1 MSPSLAVVPADKL
14 QTRVNP
20 PVRTETIVAP
30 ARPPVQ
36 AAAQTLVRER
46 VQPPVQAPV
55 QVTRLEVARLPT
67 SVMVPVPRVAVSVA
81 PVAAPSPLPAQPARS
96 TFEVASA
103 RPVPPPVAAVAPAIP
118 LPATE
123 TPATRVAPPA
133 VQPEPVVGKAASPE
147 LASTAGPRMS
157 DAQPL
162 LSQLLGALQS
172 GRGDQAARLV
182 DKPGRSDADAR
193 FASAYGRFLSGAR
206 VVRLGQVRFA
216 GRPGGEQLVVDGVVQ
231 LHVQDDGQPVVTR
244 EFVLRAL
251 FALRAGQTVMT
262 QLSAGDGAR

>member
-1 MSPSLAVVPADKL
+1 
-14 QTRVNP
+14 
-20 PVRTETIVAP
+20 
-30 ARPPVQ
+30 
-36 AAAQTLVRER
+36 
-46 VQPPVQAPV
+46 
-55 QVTRLEVARLPT
+55 
-67 SVMVPVPRVAVSVA
+67 
-81 PVAAPSPLPAQPARS
+81 
-96 TFEVASA
+96 
-103 RPVPPPVAAVAPAIP
+103 
-118 LPATE
+118 
-123 TPATRVAPPA
+123 
-133 VQPEPVVGKAASPE
+133 
-147 LASTAGPRMS
+147 MS